1 MANDDQTANTAID
14 NTTSPAPAE
23 PSTLDSVEDIVS
35 ALDGDD
41 NAAGDNAGEENEPKP
56 GEQPDDAGQNGEGER
71 QGQQAAPTEP
81 AEVPMP
87 EGFNADTWGGLA
99 PEARSAVHAMAEAHA
114 QAIAQERQTVLSER
128 ADRDSQINAAATL
141 LGQANQL
148 IEELAKAE
156 YAGID
161 WQALSEQNPSEYIRM
176 AREMQKRTDAVQALG
191 ARIRQT
197 AQAVAAKRAQEYQ
210 QNLSVEYQTV
220 EPKIRAL
227 IGDGYD
233 GKKYTAEVYQYMKDA
248 GIPDKAINSLSKG
261 YELELV
267 TKAMLY
273 DRMSKARAAAAQ
285 KVAEAPKVQ
294 APSGVRDDTASV
306 QKQAFARFY
315 KNPNSTDALAAA
327 LAAMD

>member
-1 MANDDQTANTAID
+1 MTNGEQTVDTVTENTP
-14 NTTSPAPAE
+14 SPASAE

-35 ALDGDD
+35 ALDGYD
-41 NAAGDNAGEENEPKP
+41 NAAGGNAGDETEPKS
-56 GEQPDDAGQNGEGER
+56 GEQPDDAGQDGKDEGQE
-71 QGQQAAPTEP
+71 QPAAPAEP

-87 EGFNADTWGGLA
+87 EGFNADTWGKLA
-99 PEARSAVHAMAEAHA
+99 PDARSAVHAMAETHA
-114 QAIAQERQTVLSER
+114 QAMAQERQTVLNER
-128 ADRDSQINAAATL
+128 ADRDNQINAAATL

-148 IEELAKAE
+148 IEAIVNAE
-156 YAGID
+156 YSGID
-161 WQALSEQNPSEYIRM
+161 WQALSEQNPSEYIRL
-176 AREMQKRTDAVQALG
+176 AREVQKRTDAVQALG

-197 AQAVAAKRAQEYQ
+197 AQAVEAKRAQEYQ
-210 QNLSVEYQTV
+210 QALSAEYQTV

-227 IGDGYD
+227 IGNGYD
-233 GKKYTAEVYQYMKDA
+233 GKTYTAEVYQYMKDA
-248 GIPDKAINSLSKG
+248 GVPDKAINSLSKG

-273 DRMSKARAAAAQ
+273 DKMEKARAAAEK

-294 APSGVRDDTASV
+294 APSGVKDGTASV

>member
-1 MANDDQTANTAID
+1 MTNGEQTVDTVTENTP
-14 NTTSPAPAE
+14 SPASNE
-23 PSTLDSVEDIVS
+23 PTPLESVDDIAS
-35 ALDGDD
+35 ALNGDD
-41 NAAGDNAGEENEPKP
+41 NAAGGNTGDETEPKP
-56 GEQPDDAGQNGEGER
+56 GEQPDDAGQNGGGEG
-71 QGQQAAPTEP
+71 QGQPAAPTEP

-87 EGFNADTWGGLA
+87 EGFNADTWGKLA
-99 PEARSAVHAMAEAHA
+99 PDARSAVHAMAEAHA
-114 QAIAQERQTVLSER
+114 QAITQERQTVLNER
-128 ADRDSQINAAATL
+128 ANRDEQINAAAAL

-148 IEELAKAE
+148 IDELVKAE

-161 WQALSEQNPSEYIRM
+161 WQALSEQNPTEYIRM
-176 AREMQKRTDAVQALG
+176 AREAQKRTDAVQALG

-210 QNLSVEYQTV
+210 QALSAEYQAV

-233 GKKYTAEVYQYMKDA
+233 GKAYTAEVYKYMKDA
-248 GIPDKAINSLSKG
+248 GVPDKAINGLSKG

-273 DRMSKARAAAAQ
+273 DKMAKARAAAAK

-294 APSGVRDDTASV
+294 APSGVKDDTASV

>member
-1 MANDDQTANTAID
+1 MANDDQAVDTVID
-14 NTTSPAPAE
+14 NTPSPAPTD
-23 PSTLDSVEDIVS
+23 PSPLESVDDIVS
-35 ALDGDD
+35 ALNGDD
-41 NAAGDNAGEENEPKP
+41 NAAGDTSGEDTPNPDDH
-56 GEQPDDAGQNGEGER
+56 PDDAGQDGGGEG
-71 QGQQAAPTEP
+71 QPAAPTET

-87 EGFNADTWGGLA
+87 EGFNADTWGKLA
-99 PEARSAVHAMAEAHA
+99 PDARSAVHAMAEAHA
-114 QAIAQERQTVLSER
+114 QAIAQERQTVLNER
-128 ADRDSQINAAATL
+128 ADRDNQINAAATL

-148 IEELAKAE
+148 IDELAKAE

-161 WQALSEQNPSEYIRM
+161 WQALSEQNPTEYIRM
-176 AREMQKRTDAVQALG
+176 AREAQKRTDAVQALG

-197 AQAVAAKRAQEYQ
+197 AQTIAAKRAQEYQ
-210 QNLSVEYQTV
+210 QNLSAEYQTV

-233 GKKYTAEVYQYMKDA
+233 GKTYTAEVYKYMKDA
-248 GIPDKAINSLSKG
+248 GVPDKAINGLSKG

-273 DRMSKARAAAAQ
+273 DKMAKARAAAAQ

-294 APSGVRDDTASV
+294 AHSGVKDDTASV

>member
-1 MANDDQTANTAID
+1 MTNGEQTVDTAID

-35 ALDGDD
+35 ALDAGDKT
-41 NAAGDNAGEENEPKP
+41 AGDNTGDETEPKP
-56 GEQPDDAGQNGEGER
+56 GEQPDDAGQNGEGEG
-71 QGQQAAPTEP
+71 QGQPAAPAEP

-87 EGFNADTWGGLA
+87 EGFNADTWGKLA
-99 PEARSAVHAMAEAHA
+99 PDARSAVHALAEAHA
-114 QAIAQERQTVLSER
+114 QAMAQERQTVLNER
-128 ADRDSQINAAATL
+128 ADRDNQINAAAAL

-148 IEELAKAE
+148 IEAIVNAE
-156 YAGID
+156 YSGVD

-176 AREMQKRTDAVQALG
+176 AREVQKRTDAVQALG

-197 AQAVAAKRAQEYQ
+197 AQAVEAKRAQEYQ
-210 QNLSVEYQTV
+210 QALSAEYQTV

-233 GKKYTAEVYQYMKDA
+233 GKTYTAEVYKYMKDA
-248 GIPDKAINSLSKG
+248 GVPDKAINSLSKG

-273 DRMSKARAAAAQ
+273 DKMAKARAAAAK

-294 APSGVRDDTASV
+294 APSGVKDDTASV

>member
-1 MANDDQTANTAID
+1 MTNGEQTVDTVTENTP
-14 NTTSPAPAE
+14 SPASNE
-23 PSTLDSVEDIVS
+23 PTPLESVDDIAS
-35 ALDGDD
+35 ALNGDD
-41 NAAGDNAGEENEPKP
+41 NAAGGNTGDETEPKP
-56 GEQPDDAGQNGEGER
+56 GEQPDDAGQNGGGEG
-71 QGQQAAPTEP
+71 QGQPAAPTEP

-87 EGFNADTWGGLA
+87 EGFNADTWGKLA
-99 PEARSAVHAMAEAHA
+99 PDARSAVHAMAEAHA
-114 QAIAQERQTVLSER
+114 QAITQERQTVLNER
-128 ADRDSQINAAATL
+128 ADRDNQINAAAAL

-148 IEELAKAE
+148 IEAIVNAE
-156 YAGID
+156 YSGVD

-176 AREMQKRTDAVQALG
+176 AREVQKRTDAVQALG

-210 QNLSVEYQTV
+210 QSLSAEYQTV

-233 GKKYTAEVYQYMKDA
+233 GKTYTAEVYKYMKDA
-248 GIPDKAINSLSKG
+248 GVPDKAINSLSKG

-273 DRMSKARAAAAQ
+273 DKMAKVRAAAAQ

-294 APSGVRDDTASV
+294 TPSGVKDDTASV

>member
-1 MANDDQTANTAID
+1 MANDDQTVDTAID
-14 NTTSPAPAE
+14 NSPSPAPAE
-23 PSTLDSVEDIVS
+23 PSTLDSVDDIVS
-35 ALDGDD
+35 ALDGEE
-41 NAAGDNAGEENEPKP
+41 NPAGDNAGEENEPKP
-56 GEQPDDAGQNGEGER
+56 GEQPDDAEQNGEGEG
-71 QGQQAAPTEP
+71 QGQPAAPAEP

-87 EGFNADTWGGLA
+87 EGFNADTWGKLA

-114 QAIAQERQTVLSER
+114 QAIAQERQTVLTER
-128 ADRDSQINAAATL
+128 ADRDSQINAAAAL

-148 IEELAKAE
+148 IDELVKAE

-176 AREMQKRTDAVQALG
+176 AREVQKRTDAVQALG

-210 QNLSVEYQTV
+210 QNLSAEYQTV

-233 GKKYTAEVYQYMKDA
+233 GKTYTAEVYQYMKDA

-273 DRMSKARAAAAQ
+273 DRMAKVRAAAAQ

-294 APSGVRDDTASV
+294 APSGVKDDTASV

>member
-1 MANDDQTANTAID
+1 MANESQTVDTAID
-14 NTTSPAPAE
+14 NNPSPAPAE

-35 ALDGDD
+35 ALDAGD

-56 GEQPDDAGQNGEGER
+56 GEQPDDAGQNGEGEG
-71 QGQQAAPTEP
+71 QGQPAAPTEP

-87 EGFNADTWGGLA
+87 EGFNADTWGKLA
-99 PEARSAVHAMAEAHA
+99 PDARSAVHAMAEANA
-114 QAIAQERQTVLSER
+114 QALAQERQTVLNER
-128 ADRDSQINAAATL
+128 ADRDNQINAAATL

-156 YAGID
+156 YSGID

-176 AREMQKRTDAVQALG
+176 AREVQKRTDAVQALG
-191 ARIRQT
+191 ARIQQT

-210 QNLSVEYQTV
+210 QNLSAEYQTV

-273 DRMSKARAAAAQ
+273 DKMGKARAAAAQ

-294 APSGVRDDTASV
+294 APSGVRDESASV
-306 QKQAFARFY
+306 QKQAFAMFY

>member
-1 MANDDQTANTAID
+1 MANTDQTVDTAID
-14 NTTSPAPAE
+14 NTLSPAPAE
-23 PSTLDSVEDIVS
+23 PSTLDSVDDIIS
-35 ALDGDD
+35 ALDAGDKT
-41 NAAGDNAGEENEPKP
+41 AGDNAGEENEPKP
-56 GEQPDDAGQNGEGER
+56 GEQPDDAGQNGEGEG
-71 QGQQAAPTEP
+71 QGQPAAPTEP

-87 EGFNADTWGGLA
+87 EGFNADTWGKLA
-99 PEARSAVHAMAEAHA
+99 PDARSAVHAMAEAHA
-114 QAIAQERQTVLSER
+114 QAMAQERQTVLKER
-128 ADRDSQINAAATL
+128 ADRDNQINAAAAL

-148 IEELAKAE
+148 IEAIVNAE
-156 YAGID
+156 YSGID
-161 WQALSEQNPSEYIRM
+161 WQALSEQNPTEYIRM
-176 AREMQKRTDAVQALG
+176 AREAQKRTDAVQALG

-197 AQAVAAKRAQEYQ
+197 AQTIAAKRAQEYQ
-210 QNLSVEYQTV
+210 QNLSAEYQTV

-233 GKKYTAEVYQYMKDA
+233 GKTYTTEVYQYMKDA
-248 GIPDKAINSLSKG
+248 GVPDKAINSLSKG

-273 DRMSKARAAAAQ
+273 DKMAKARAAAAQ

>member
-1 MANDDQTANTAID
+1 MANDDQTVDTAID

-35 ALDGDD
+35 ALDGED
-41 NAAGDNAGEENEPKP
+41 NPAGDNAGEENAPKP
-56 GEQPDDAGQNGEGER
+56 GEQPDDAGQNGEGEG
-71 QGQQAAPTEP
+71 QGQSAAPAEP

-87 EGFNADTWGGLA
+87 EGFNADAWGKLA
-99 PEARSAVHAMAEAHA
+99 PDARSAVHAMAEAHA
-114 QAIAQERQTVLSER
+114 QALAQERQTVLTER
-128 ADRDSQINAAATL
+128 ADRDSQINAAAAL

-148 IEELAKAE
+148 IDELVKAE

-176 AREMQKRTDAVQALG
+176 AREVQKRTDAVQALG

-197 AQAVAAKRAQEYQ
+197 TQAVAAKRAQEYQ
-210 QNLSVEYQTV
+210 QNLSAEYQTV

-233 GKKYTAEVYQYMKDA
+233 GKTYTAEVYQYMKDA

-273 DRMSKARAAAAQ
+273 DRMAKARAAAAQ
-285 KVAEAPKVQ
+285 KVADAPKVQ
-294 APSGVRDDTASV
+294 APSGVKDDTASV

>member
-1 MANDDQTANTAID
+1 MANDDQTVDTAID
-14 NTTSPAPAE
+14 NNPSPAPAE
-23 PSTLDSVEDIVS
+23 PSPLESVDDIVS
-35 ALDGDD
+35 ALNEDD
-41 NAAGDNAGEENEPKP
+41 NAAGDNSGENAPKP
-56 GEQPDDAGQNGEGER
+56 DDRPDDDGQNGEGEG
-71 QGQQAAPTEP
+71 QGQPAAPTEP

-87 EGFNADTWGGLA
+87 EGFSADTWGKLA

-114 QAIAQERQTVLSER
+114 QAIAQERQTVLNER
-128 ADRDSQINAAATL
+128 ADRDHQINAAATL

-148 IEELAKAE
+148 IEAIVNAE
-156 YAGID
+156 YSGID
-161 WQALSEQNPSEYIRM
+161 WQALSEQNPTEYIRM

-210 QNLSVEYQTV
+210 QNLAAEYQTV

-233 GKKYTAEVYQYMKDA
+233 GKTYTAEVYQYMRDA
-248 GIPDKAINSLSKG
+248 GVPDKAINSLSKG
-261 YELELV
+261 YELGLV

-273 DRMSKARAAAAQ
+273 DKMAKARAAAAQ

-294 APSGVRDDTASV
+294 APSGVKDDTASV
-306 QKQAFARFY
+306 QKQTFARFY
-315 KNPNSTDALAAA
+315 KNPDSTDALAAA

>member
-1 MANDDQTANTAID
+1 MANTDQTVDTAID

-35 ALDGDD
+35 ALDGED

-56 GEQPDDAGQNGEGER
+56 GEQPDDAGQNGEGEG
-71 QGQQAAPTEP
+71 QGQPAAPTEP

-87 EGFNADTWGGLA
+87 EGFNADTWGNLA
-99 PEARSAVHAMAEAHA
+99 PDARSAVHAMAEAHA
-114 QAIAQERQTVLSER
+114 QALAQERQTVLSER
-128 ADRDSQINAAATL
+128 ADRDNQINAAAAL

-148 IEELAKAE
+148 IDELVKAE

-176 AREMQKRTDAVQALG
+176 AREVQKRTDAVQALG

-210 QNLSVEYQTV
+210 QNLSAEYQTV

-233 GKKYTAEVYQYMKDA
+233 GKTYTAEVYQYMKDA
-248 GIPDKAINSLSKG
+248 GVPDKAINSLSKG

-273 DRMSKARAAAAQ
+273 DRMAKARAAAAQ

-294 APSGVRDDTASV
+294 APSGVKDESASV

>member
-1 MANDDQTANTAID
+1 MANEDQAVDTAID

-23 PSTLDSVEDIVS
+23 PSTLDSVDDIVS

-41 NAAGDNAGEENEPKP
+41 NAAGGNAGEENEPKP
-56 GEQPDDAGQNGEGER
+56 GEQPDDAGQNGEEEG
-71 QGQQAAPTEP
+71 QGQQAAPAEP

-87 EGFNADTWGGLA
+87 EGFNADTWGKLA
-99 PEARSAVHAMAEAHA
+99 PDARSAVHAMAEAHA
-114 QAIAQERQTVLSER
+114 QAIAQERQTVLNER
-128 ADRDSQINAAATL
+128 ADRDNQINAAATL
-141 LGQANQL
+141 LGRANQL
-148 IEELAKAE
+148 IDAIARAE
-156 YAGID
+156 FTGVD
-161 WQALSEQNPSEYIRM
+161 WQKLIQENPAEYIRL
-176 AREMQKRTDAVQALG
+176 AGEYQQRVDTIRRLG
-191 ARIRQT
+191 ADIRQT
-197 AQAVAAKRAQEYQ
+197 AQAVMAKRDQEKQ
-210 QNLSVEYQTV
+210 QALQAEYQTV

-273 DRMSKARAAAAQ
+273 DKMGKARAAAAQ
-285 KVAEAPKVQ
+285 KVADAPKVQ
-294 APSGVRDDTASV
+294 APFGVRDDTASV
-306 QKQAFARFY
+306 QKQAFAKFY

>member
-1 MANDDQTANTAID
+1 MANTDQTVDTAID
-14 NTTSPAPAE
+14 NTPSPAPAE

-35 ALDGDD
+35 ALDEDD
-41 NAAGDNAGEENEPKP
+41 NAAGDNADEETEPKP
-56 GEQPDDAGQNGEGER
+56 GEQPDDDGQNGEGEG
-71 QGQQAAPTEP
+71 QGQPAAPTEP

-87 EGFNADTWGGLA
+87 EGFNADTWGKLA
-99 PEARSAVHAMAEAHA
+99 PDARSAVHAMAEAHA
-114 QAIAQERQTVLSER
+114 QALAQERQAVLSER
-128 ADRDSQINAAATL
+128 ADRDNQINAAAAL

-148 IEELAKAE
+148 IDELVKAE

-176 AREMQKRTDAVQALG
+176 AREVQKRTDAVQALG

-210 QNLSVEYQTV
+210 QNLSAEYQTV

-227 IGDGYD
+227 IGEGYD

-273 DRMSKARAAAAQ
+273 DKMGKARAAAAQ

-294 APSGVRDDTASV
+294 PPSGVRDESASV
-306 QKQAFARFY
+306 QKQAFARFH

>member
-23 PSTLDSVEDIVS
+23 PSTLDSVDDIVS

-41 NAAGDNAGEENEPKP
+41 NAAGDNAGEETEPKP
-56 GEQPDDAGQNGEGER
+56 GEQPDDAGQNGEGEG
-71 QGQQAAPTEP
+71 QGQPAVPAEP

-87 EGFNADTWGGLA
+87 EGFNADTWGKLA
-99 PEARSAVHAMAEAHA
+99 PDARSAVHAMAEAHA
-114 QAIAQERQTVLSER
+114 QAIAQERQTVLTER
-128 ADRDSQINAAATL
+128 ADRDNQINAAATL

-148 IEELAKAE
+148 IDELAKAE

-176 AREMQKRTDAVQALG
+176 AREVQKRTDAVQALG

-197 AQAVAAKRAQEYQ
+197 AQAVAVKRAQEYQ
-210 QNLSVEYQTV
+210 QNLSAEYQTV

-233 GKKYTAEVYQYMKDA
+233 GKTYTAEVYQYMKDA

-273 DRMSKARAAAAQ
+273 DKMGKARAAAAQ
-285 KVAEAPKVQ
+285 KVADAPKVQ
-294 APSGVRDDTASV
+294 APSGVKDESASV